1 MKETKDWKP
10 GAQLKILAWG
20 RSKVGKTFGAG
31 TFPRPCIL
39 DFDRGMTTLLSPD
52 FVRKHGVRQF
62 IWEEF
67 YERSFKGAI
76 VTAHNAY
83 DDACKFFDLMM
94 TTANRG
100 RFDTWV
106 IDSGTTLSSDAQ
118 NKAVILLG
126 TKDYHFMS
134 KTQEEALRHGLL
146 VPKIQDYGAER
157 SLVEQFVDMV
167 LSSEKHVVFICHEKE
182 VRNKEGDLISL
193 VPNLIGQSAEA
204 VPLRFDEVYNVQA
217 NKGELKYDKATN
229 KTEQVWDRVCITQP
243 DGLRKVGSRHGVPDK
258 TPWEF
263 ESVMKA
269 IQASVTESMKQIA
282 AVQTAGDKASPS
294 SAATT
299 PVTAKA
305 V

>member
-1 MKETKDWKP
+1 MKQTKDWKP
-10 GAQLKILAWG
+10 GSQLKILVWG
-20 RSKVGKTFGAG
+20 KSKVGKTFGAG

-39 DFDRGMTTLLSPD
+39 DFDRGMSTLLGPD

-83 DDACKFFDLMM
+83 DDACNFFDQMM
-94 TTANRG
+94 KAENRS
-100 RFDTWV
+100 RFDTWI

-134 KTQEEALRHGLL
+134 NTQKEALQHGLL

-182 VRNKEGDLISL
+182 VRNKEGDLIGL
-193 VPNLIGQSAEA
+193 VPNLVGQSAEA
-204 VPLRFDEVYNVQA
+204 VPLRFDEVYNIQA
-217 NKGELKYDKATN
+217 NKGELKYDKATS
-229 KTEQVWDRVCITQP
+229 KTEQMWDRVCITQP
-243 DGLRKVGSRHGVPDK
+243 DGLRKVGSRHSIPDK
-258 TPWEF
+258 TPWEY
-263 ESVMKA
+263 EWIAKA
-269 IQASVTESMKQIA
+269 IHASYAESMKQITA
-282 AVQTAGDKASPS
+282 AQAEADKAASPS
-294 SAATT
+294 AVTT
-299 PVTAKA
+299 PAAVKTA
-305 V
+305 